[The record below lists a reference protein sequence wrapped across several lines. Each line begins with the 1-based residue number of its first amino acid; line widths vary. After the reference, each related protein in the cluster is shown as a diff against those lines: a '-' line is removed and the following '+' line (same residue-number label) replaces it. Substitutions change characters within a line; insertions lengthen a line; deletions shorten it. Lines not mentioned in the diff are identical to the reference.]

1 MLTWHMGCIVGTLNA
16 YVATENN
23 CNKIIHHLK
32 NSMSMLNKK
41 SKAEKNN
48 FLNGLFYKIP

>member
-1 MLTWHMGCIVGTLNA
+1 MACTVGKYNA
-16 YVATENN
+16 YVAIENN

-32 NSMSMLNKK
+32 NSMSALNKK

>member
-1 MLTWHMGCIVGTLNA
+1 MLTWHTTCTVGTLNA

-32 NSMSMLNKK
+32 NSMSELKK
-41 SKAEKNN
+41 KKTKAEKKN
-48 FLNGLFYKIP
+48 F